1 MVVNE
6 KMKLDEGRRELLEK
20 KKETERQDAI
30 KMVFSDSDTSR
41 KQAKIDSSLGDATDD
56 IEKKSIL
63 ENNEAQ
69 LNSKTGL
76 INQKPTKK
84 VNEIWDES
92 TISDQTNQHEHQ
104 TTVTHQLQS
113 SKLRMVEGDPEELVP
128 KSKVLPAVRNIT
140 NQESVKLEF
149 TEKIFPTLAL
159 RESQFKEAPAPK
171 LRKLAKKMDQVLSI
185 NEEPRKH
192 YQKPNLAKGQ
202 GR

>member
-1 MVVNE
+1 LVVNE

>member
-63 ENNEAQ
+63 ENNETQ

-76 INQKPTKK
+76 TNQKPTKK